1 MTVQSALK
9 TRKTAPCLGARR
21 MGAAALLS
29 LALLTATQASARDLL
44 ADYQKALQFDPQYQT
59 ALADLTIAQR
69 SAKQAQSVFYPEAS
83 FNTERLATDTA
94 TRMSLGVS
102 QPLLDWERYLTFRQ
116 AAPKQLLGEISLQV
130 KQQDLANKLIKAA
143 IDLVLANESLRLNE
157 TKIRSVEQQAQ
168 RAARML
174 QLGQGTVTDL
184 RDIQVKQSQARGQQL
199 AFESQLQVALKQY
212 AAMTGETP
220 RVQDFVLPPVQG
232 NYVVLSLGEYTDI
245 GLRANPSALAGR
257 LNVDLAQTEVQ
268 KIKASFVPTV
278 QARYS
283 YSVSGDN
290 TNSQAYVGMS
300 LSVPLRASTVYNMQ
314 SAEATVIKTQEALR
328 ETESTI
334 RLNADKLRGQV
345 QNGIQALKIQR
356 EAIEA
361 AEFSVEA
368 NTKSYQGGVR
378 TAVDVLNAIQTVFQ
392 VKSEYVT
399 LATTQAQN
407 ILALQLLAA
416 TVPLDAVALT
426 RRYLFGTP

>member
-1 MTVQSALK
+1 MYSFLK
-9 TRKTAPCLGARR
+9 TTR
-21 MGAAALLS
+21 AAAC
-29 LALLTATQASARDLL
+29 LALWTLLVLTATQAQARDLL

-69 SAKQAQSVFYPEAS
+69 SAKEAQSVFYPEAT

-94 TRMSLGVS
+94 TRASLGIS
-102 QPLLDWERYLTFRQ
+102 QPLVDWARYLTYRQ
-116 AAPKQLLGEISLQV
+116 GAPKELLGEISLQV

-199 AFESQLQVALKQY
+199 AFESQLQVAVKQY
-212 AAMTGETP
+212 AAITGETP

-232 NYVVLSLGEYTDI
+232 SYAVLTLGEYTDI

-278 QARYS
+278 QARYN
-283 YSVSGDN
+283 YSKSGDS
-290 TNSQAYVGMS
+290 TTSQSYVGVA
-300 LSVPLRASTVYNMQ
+300 LSVPLRAGTVYNMQ
-314 SAEATVIKTQEALR
+314 SAEATVVKTQEALR

-345 QNGIQALKIQR
+345 INGVEALKIQR

-426 RRYLFGTP
+426 KQYLFGTP

>member
-1 MTVQSALK
+1 
-9 TRKTAPCLGARR
+9 
-21 MGAAALLS
+21 
-29 LALLTATQASARDLL
+29 
-44 ADYQKALQFDPQYQT
+44 
-59 ALADLTIAQR
+59 
-69 SAKQAQSVFYPEAS
+69 
-83 FNTERLATDTA
+83 LATDTA

-102 QPLLDWERYLTFRQ
+102 QPLLDWERYLTYRQ
-116 AAPKQLLGEISLQV
+116 AAPKELLGEISLQV

-199 AFESQLQVALKQY
+199 AFESQLQVAVKQY

-283 YSVSGDN
+283 YSQSGDN

-300 LSVPLRASTVYNMQ
+300 LSVPLRAGTVYNMQ

-345 QNGIQALKIQR
+345 QNGVQALKIQR

>member
-1 MTVQSALK
+1 MHFLLKAKRYRTTVGPVL
-9 TRKTAPCLGARR
+9 
-21 MGAAALLS
+21 MALLG
-29 LALLTATQASARDLL
+29 LIGTQAQARDLL
-44 ADYQKALQFDPQYQT
+44 ADYQKALRFDPQYQT
-59 ALADLTIAQR
+59 ALADLAIAQR
-69 SAKQAQSVFYPEAS
+69 GAKQAQSVFYPEAT
-83 FNTERLATDTA
+83 FNTERMATDTA
-94 TRMSLGVS
+94 TRISLGVS
-102 QPLLDWERYLTFRQ
+102 QPLLDWERYLTYRQ
-116 AAPKQLLGEISLQV
+116 GAPKELLGEISLQV

-157 TKIRSVEQQAQ
+157 TKIRSVEQQAE

-184 RDIQVKQSQARGQQL
+184 RDIQVKRSQARGQQL

-212 AAMTGETP
+212 AAITGETP
-220 RVQDFVLPPVQG
+220 RLQDFVLPPQQG
-232 NYVVLSLGEYTDI
+232 SYAVRTLGEYTDA
-245 GLRANPSALAGR
+245 GLRANPSALSGR
-257 LNVDLAQTEVQ
+257 LSVDLAQTEVQ

-283 YSVSGDN
+283 YTASGDN

-300 LSVPLRASTVYNMQ
+300 LSVPLRAGTLYNMQ

-328 ETESTI
+328 ETESSI
-334 RLNADKLRGQV
+334 RLNADKLRGLV
-345 QNGIQALKIQR
+345 INGVQALKIQR

-426 RRYLFGTP
+426 KQYLFGTP

>member
-1 MTVQSALK
+1 MRMASWPAVVRS
-9 TRKTAPCLGARR
+9 TACLLTF
-21 MGAAALLS
+21 ALL
-29 LALLTATQASARDLL
+29 ATQAAARDLL
-44 ADYQKALQFDPQYQT
+44 VDYQKALQFDPQYQT
-59 ALADLTIAQR
+59 ALADLSIAQR
-69 SAKQAQSVFYPEAS
+69 SAKQAQSVFYPEAT

-94 TRMSLGVS
+94 TRMSLGIS
-102 QPLLDWERYLTFRQ
+102 QPLLDWSRYITFKQ
-116 AAPKQLLGEISLQV
+116 GTPKELLGEISLQV

-157 TKIRSVEQQAQ
+157 TKIRSVEQQAL

-199 AFESQLQVALKQY
+199 AFESQLQVAVKQY
-212 AAMTGETP
+212 AAITGETP
-220 RVQDFVLPPVQG
+220 RIQDFVLPPQQG
-232 NYVVLSLGEYTDI
+232 SYTVLSLSEYTDI
-245 GLRANPSALAGR
+245 GLRANPSAIAAR
-257 LNVDLAQTEVQ
+257 LNVDLALSEVQ

-283 YSVSGDN
+283 YSQSGDVS
-290 TNSQAYVGMS
+290 NSQSYVGMA
-300 LSVPLRASTVYNMQ
+300 LSIPLRASTIYEMQ
-314 SAEATVIKTQEALR
+314 SAEATVVKTQESLR

-345 QNGIQALKIQR
+345 INGVEALKVQR

-378 TAVDVLNAIQTVFQ
+378 TVVDVLNAIQTVFQ
-392 VKSEYVT
+392 VKSDYVT

-407 ILALQLLAA
+407 VLALSLLAA
-416 TVPLDAVALT
+416 TAPRDAVALT
-426 RRYLFGTP
+426 KQYLFRAP

>member
-1 MTVQSALK
+1 MHFP
-9 TRKTAPCLGARR
+9 RKTTR
-21 MGAAALLS
+21 AAVC
-29 LALLTATQASARDLL
+29 LALLAFLGTKAQARDLL

-69 SAKQAQSVFYPEAS
+69 SAKQAQSVFYPEAT

-94 TRMSLGVS
+94 TRTSLGIA
-102 QPLLDWERYLTFRQ
+102 QPLLDWERYLTYRQ
-116 AAPKQLLGEISLQV
+116 GAPKELLGEISLQV
-130 KQQDLANKLIKAA
+130 KQQDLAVKLIKAA

-157 TKIRSVEQQAQ
+157 SKLRSVEQQAQ
-168 RAARML
+168 RAERML

-199 AFESQLQVALKQY
+199 AFESQLQVAVKQY
-212 AAMTGETP
+212 AAITGETP
-220 RVQDFVLPPVQG
+220 RVQDFVLPPQQG
-232 NYVVLSLGEYTDI
+232 SYEVLSLVHYTDL
-245 GLRANPSALAGR
+245 GLRANPIALAGR
-257 LNVDLAQTEVQ
+257 LNVDLATTEVQ

-283 YSVSGDN
+283 YSKSGDSS
-290 TNSQAYVGMS
+290 TTQSYVGVA
-300 LSVPLRASTVYNMQ
+300 LSVPLRAGTVYNMQ
-314 SAEATVIKTQEALR
+314 SAEATVVKTQEALR

-334 RLNADKLRGQV
+334 RLNADKLLGQV
-345 QNGIQALKIQR
+345 QNGVQALKIQR

-416 TVPLDAVALT
+416 TVPLEAVALT
-426 RRYLFGTP
+426 RQYLFGTP

>member
-1 MTVQSALK
+1 MGKTSSLK
-9 TRKTAPCLGARR
+9 VVLVAACLL
-21 MGAAALLS
+21 AAAL
-29 LALLTATQASARDLL
+29 TANQASARDLL
-44 ADYQKALQFDPQYQT
+44 ADYQKALRFDPQYQT
-59 ALADLTIAQR
+59 ALADLSIAQR
-69 SAKQAQSVFYPEAS
+69 SAKQAQSVFYPEAT

-102 QPLLDWERYLTFRQ
+102 QPLLDWGRYIAFKQ
-116 AAPKQLLGEISLQV
+116 ATPKELLGEISLQV

-157 TKIRSVEQQAQ
+157 TKIQSVEQQAL

-212 AAMTGETP
+212 AAITGETP
-220 RVQDFVLPPVQG
+220 RIQDFVLPLQQG
-232 NYVVLSLGEYTDI
+232 SYSVLSLSEYTDI
-245 GLRANPSALAGR
+245 GLRANPSAIAAR
-257 LNVDLAQTEVQ
+257 LNVDLALSEVQ

-283 YSVSGDN
+283 YSQSGDN
-290 TNSQAYVGMS
+290 SNSQSYVGMA
-300 LSVPLRASTVYNMQ
+300 LSVPLRASTIYEMQ
-314 SAEATVIKTQEALR
+314 SAEATVIKTQESLR

-345 QNGIQALKIQR
+345 INGVQALKVQR

-392 VKSEYVT
+392 VKSDYVT

-407 ILALQLLAA
+407 VLALSLLAA
-416 TVPLDAVALT
+416 TAPLDAVALT
-426 RRYLFGTP
+426 MQYLFGAP